1 MKQRTSLISRWKRSR
16 SLYLLLLPG
25 LVLLIVYRYI
35 PMMGLTI
42 AFKNFSFSKGIWDS
56 DWVGLKNFEFLFFRH
71 PNFFQLV
78 SNTLIINIYKLIFY
92 FPIPIVLAIFLNEIR
107 SLRLKKLIQTTI
119 YLPHF
124 VSWVVFGSIV
134 IQFLMPSTGIVN
146 AFIKAIGRTPVFF
159 LAEPKYF
166 RGIVII
172 TEIIKSA
179 GWGTIL
185 YLAALTSIS
194 PELYEAASM
203 DGASRW
209 QKMRFITLPGISGTI
224 VVLLLLEIGK
234 MMDVGFEQIYVLA
247 NSQVYS
253 VGDVLSTYIYRIGIG
268 QAQFSITTAIG
279 LFQSVIGLVLIVSAN
294 CLCKKLFDKNLW

>member
-1 MKQRTSLISRWKRSR
+1 MHQKNILFKLKRSR
-16 SLYLLLLPG
+16 SLYLLMLPG
-25 LVLLIVYRYI
+25 LVLLIIYRYV
-35 PMMGLTI
+35 PMLGLSI

-56 DWVGLKNFEFLFFRH
+56 EWVGLKNFEFLFFRH

-78 SNTLIINIYKLIFY
+78 FNTLIINIYKLLFY
-92 FPIPIVLAIFLNEIR
+92 FPIPIILAIFLNE
-107 SLRLKKLIQTTI
+107 LKNLKLKKWIQTTI

-146 AFIKAIGRTPVFF
+146 AGIKLLGGEPVFF

-166 RGIVII
+166 RAIVVI

-185 YLAALTSIS
+185 YLAALVSIN
-194 PELYEAASM
+194 PELYEAAAM

-209 QKMRFITLPGISGTI
+209 QKMRFISIPGISGTI

-279 LFQSVIGLVLIVSAN
+279 LFQSAIGLVLIVSAN
-294 CLCKKLFDKNLW
+294 SICKKLFDKNLW

>member
-1 MKQRTSLISRWKRSR
+1 MRQSKTLASKLRRSR
-16 SLYLLLLPG
+16 SLYLLMLPG
-25 LVLLIVYRYI
+25 LVLLIIYRYI
-35 PMMGLTI
+35 PMLGLSI
-42 AFKNFSFSKGIWDS
+42 AFKNFSFAKGIWNS
-56 DWVGLKNFEFLFFRH
+56 DWVGFKNFEFLFFRH

-78 SNTLIINIYKLIFY
+78 FNTLIINIYKMIFY
-92 FPIPIVLAIFLNEIR
+92 FPIPILLAVFLNEIR
-107 SLRLKKLIQTTI
+107 NLRLKKLIQTTI

-146 AFIKAIGRTPVFF
+146 AAIKAFGGDPVFF
-159 LAEPKYF
+159 LAEPRYF
-166 RGIVII
+166 RAIVVI

-185 YLAALTSIS
+185 YLAALTSIN

-209 QKMRFITLPGISGTI
+209 QKMWFITLPGISGTI

-294 CLCKKLFDKNLW
+294 YMCKKLFDKNLW

>member
-1 MKQRTSLISRWKRSR
+1 MLLKIKRSR
-16 SLYLLLLPG
+16 GLYLLMLPG
-25 LVLLIVYRYI
+25 LALLIIYRYV
-35 PMMGLTI
+35 PMLGLSI

-56 DWVGLKNFEFLFFRH
+56 EWVGLKNFEFLFFRH

-78 SNTLIINIYKLIFY
+78 YNTLIINIYKLLFY
-92 FPIPIVLAIFLNEIR
+92 FPIPIILAIFLNE
-107 SLRLKKLIQTTI
+107 LKNLKLKKWIQTTI

-146 AFIKAIGRTPVFF
+146 AGIKLLGKDPIFF

-166 RGIVII
+166 RAIVVI

-185 YLAALTSIS
+185 YLAALVSIN
-194 PELYEAASM
+194 PELYEAAAM

-209 QKMRFITLPGISGTI
+209 QKMRFISIPGISGTI

-279 LFQSVIGLVLIVSAN
+279 LFQSAIGLVLIVSAN
-294 CLCKKLFDKNLW
+294 SICKKLFDKNLW

>member
-1 MKQRTSLISRWKRSR
+1 
-16 SLYLLLLPG
+16 
-25 LVLLIVYRYI
+25 
-35 PMMGLTI
+35 MMGLTI

-78 SNTLIINIYKLIFY
+78 RNTLIINIYKLIFY

>member
-1 MKQRTSLISRWKRSR
+1 MI
-16 SLYLLLLPG
+16 
-25 LVLLIVYRYI
+25 IYRYV
-35 PMMGLTI
+35 PMLGLSI

-56 DWVGLKNFEFLFFRH
+56 EWVGLKNFEFLFFRH

-78 SNTLIINIYKLIFY
+78 YNTLIINIYKLLFY
-92 FPIPIVLAIFLNEIR
+92 FPIPIILAIFLNE
-107 SLRLKKLIQTTI
+107 LKNLKLKKWIQTTI

-146 AFIKAIGRTPVFF
+146 AGIKLLGMDPVFF

-166 RGIVII
+166 RAIVVI

-185 YLAALTSIS
+185 YLAALVSIN
-194 PELYEAASM
+194 PELYEAAAM

-209 QKMRFITLPGISGTI
+209 QKMRFISIPGISGTI

-279 LFQSVIGLVLIVSAN
+279 LFQSAIGLVLIVSAN
-294 CLCKKLFDKNLW
+294 SVCKRLFDKNLW

>member
-78 SNTLIINIYKLIFY
+78 RNTLIINIYKLIFY

>member
-1 MKQRTSLISRWKRSR
+1 MHQKNIFFKLKRSR
-16 SLYLLLLPG
+16 SLYLLMLPG
-25 LVLLIVYRYI
+25 LVLLIIYRYV
-35 PMMGLTI
+35 PMLGLSI

-56 DWVGLKNFEFLFFRH
+56 EWVGLKNFEFLFFRH

-78 SNTLIINIYKLIFY
+78 FNTLIINIYKLLFY
-92 FPIPIVLAIFLNEIR
+92 FPIPIILAIFLNE
-107 SLRLKKLIQTTI
+107 LKNLKLKKWIQTTI

-146 AFIKAIGRTPVFF
+146 AGIKLLGGEPVFF

-166 RGIVII
+166 RAIVVI

-185 YLAALTSIS
+185 YLAALVSIN
-194 PELYEAASM
+194 PELYEAAAM

-209 QKMRFITLPGISGTI
+209 QKMRFISIPGISGTI

-279 LFQSVIGLVLIVSAN
+279 LFQSAIGLVLIVSAN
-294 CLCKKLFDKNLW
+294 SICKKLFDKNLW

>member
-78 SNTLIINIYKLIFY
+78 RNTLIINIYKLIFY

-146 AFIKAIGRTPVFF
+146 AFIKAIGHTPVFF